1 MSAALQTWRGCCM
14 LHLPE
19 IPAISASSGRGEIPH
34 RRYAGSAIALAS
46 EPASAR
52 VVNAFEGLGH
62 GVCRSGAMPEP
73 TVIVRMEEDVQIVM
87 SVPVALPGGLSR
99 AWAFVWNVRRGWR
112 CLSAMP

>member
-1 MSAALQTWRGCCM
+1 M
-14 LHLPE
+14 LPLPE

-62 GVCRSGAMPEP
+62 GVSRSGAMPEP

-87 SVPVALPGGLSR
+87 SVPVALPASLGRS
-99 AWAFVWNVRRGWR
+99 WAFCWSVHRGEC
-112 CLSAMP
+112 CLFAMP